1 MIFTSYFSNIRNIG
15 DLFPISIAL
24 YSPKWYNGAKYNK
37 LSPTFDILHQY
48 KKDGNIESY
57 KIKFKTLLNNLNCSN
72 VVEELYSL
80 SKNKNIV
87 LLCYERPEKFCHRQ
101 IVSKWLNNNGFC
113 CEELKNFP
121 KPLDKSKSI

>member
-15 DLFPISIAL
+15 DLVPISIAL
-24 YSPKWYNGAKYNK
+24 YSPKWYNGIKYSK
-37 LSPTFDILHQY
+37 LSPTSDILYQY

-57 KIKFKTLLNNLNCSN
+57 KIKFKILLNNLNCSN
-72 VVEELYSL
+72 VVEELYFL

-101 IVSKWLNNNGFC
+101 IVSEWLNNNGFC
-113 CEELKNFP
+113 CKELKIFS
-121 KPLDKSKSI
+121 KPLDKSMSI